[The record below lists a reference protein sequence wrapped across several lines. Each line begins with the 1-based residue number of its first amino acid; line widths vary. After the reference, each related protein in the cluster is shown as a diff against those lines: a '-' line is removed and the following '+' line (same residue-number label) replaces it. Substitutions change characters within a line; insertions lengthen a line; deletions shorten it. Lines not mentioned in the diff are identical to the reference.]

1 MEKRVLI
8 VEDSTAMRSMIAST
22 VEEMKGYVTVEAA
35 NGFEALRI
43 IPKERFDL
51 IITDINMPHINGLE
65 IISFVKNHPSF
76 NSIPII
82 IVTTEHSEEDRKKGI
97 SLGASE
103 YVIKPFNPDHLKKV
117 VKKLLGG

>member
-103 YVIKPFNPDHLKKV
+103 YIIKPFNPDHLKKV
-117 VKKLLGG
+117 VKKVLGG

>member
-8 VEDSTAMRSMIAST
+8 VEDSSAMRSMIAST

-82 IVTTEHSEEDRKKGI
+82 IVTTEQSEEDRKKGI

-117 VKKLLGG
+117 VKKVLGG

>member
-1 MEKRVLI
+1 MQKKILI
-8 VEDSTAMRSMIAST
+8 VEDSPAMRSMIAST
-22 VEEMKGYVTVEAA
+22 IEEIKGYVTVEAA

-43 IPKERFDL
+43 IPKEKFDL

-76 NSIPII
+76 SSIPII
-82 IVTTEHSEEDRKKGI
+82 IVTTEHSEEDRKKGL

-103 YVIKPFNPDHLKKV
+103 YVIKPFNPDDLRKAV
-117 VKKLLGG
+117 RRILGG

>member
-117 VKKLLGG
+117 VKKVLGG

>member
-22 VEEMKGYVTVEAA
+22 VEEIKGYVTVEAA

-82 IVTTEHSEEDRKKGI
+82 IVTTEQSEEDRKKGI

-117 VKKLLGG
+117 VKKVVEG

>member
-82 IVTTEHSEEDRKKGI
+82 IVTTEQSEEDRKKGI

-117 VKKLLGG
+117 VKKVVEG